1 MENIIDKLNQIKRNK
16 ETDSILDN
24 WSSEEIK
31 QLLNLY
37 LIISKKEHHI
47 FDIIYNYHDC
57 DSWEDIFRDYDIDY
71 LQDKSRGVQIAIEQI
86 EKQIAIEQI
95 EKQTVIE
102 QIEIEQT
109 AIEQI
114 AIEQIAIEQIA
125 IEQIAENKN

>member
-1 MENIIDKLNQIKRNK
+1 MENIIDKLNQIKN
-16 ETDSILDN
+16 TDTILNN
-24 WSSEEIK
+24 WTSEEIK
-31 QLLNLY
+31 QLLNIY

-125 IEQIAENKN
+125 ENKN

>member
-1 MENIIDKLNQIKRNK
+1 MLMENIIDKLNQIKNIK
-16 ETDSILDN
+16 SILDN

-47 FDIIYNYHDC
+47 FDLIYNYHDC

-86 EKQIAIEQI
+86 EKQVAKIEQI
-95 EKQTVIE
+95 EKQIDIE
-102 QIEIEQT
+102 KIEEISE
-109 AIEQI
+109 
-114 AIEQIAIEQIA
+114 
-125 IEQIAENKN
+125 IAENKNQKQ

>member
-1 MENIIDKLNQIKRNK
+1 MESIIDKLNQIKRNK
-16 ETDSILDN
+16 ESESIFDN

-47 FDIIYNYHDC
+47 FDLIYNYHDC

-71 LQDKSRGVQIAIEQI
+71 LQDKSRGVQIAIER
-86 EKQIAIEQI
+86 I

-102 QIEIEQT
+102 QTAPTQEQT
-109 AIEQI
+109 APT
-114 AIEQIAIEQIA
+114 
-125 IEQIAENKN
+125 